1 MRQVPSSRRERRGE
15 LLLLLLI
22 GVSPLVFALLQP
34 MWIRMLGELLAV
46 LLILFPGRALLQR
59 NLQPPS
65 SEGRRG
71 MTERVA
77 QAEEVRAATEAED
90 ESAFA
95 GEQAADKQTLGSETR
110 GGAEGEEQTQDQQQV
125 RMVHALG
132 ELLQNKAQL
141 FPVLIN
147 QLRAVI
153 EETDRAAMGLTQ
165 GFMGINKKAK
175 RQAQEVADI
184 FGALAPEAS
193 AGSDG
198 AGAAEETAQREGEL
212 VQLRSLLNGL
222 TESIREISGHIKE
235 QQKATST
242 IMESTSSVYGIVKK
256 SSDISENSRV
266 LSINAAIEASRAG
279 EHGRGFAVVAGE
291 FKKLT
296 EDSQR
301 ATDEIAQIVGEVSD
315 SAAAMVQRSEEGVRQ
330 SEQAVGQ
337 AEHEIREALGRI
349 DGLMQSTRER
359 IEELGSHAESLARD
373 IREIVVSIQF
383 QDITRQRIEHVIDPL
398 QELSE
403 EFSSLGDTVLSF
415 EHLEDLLSQSAQSYA
430 ERLEDR
436 YTMEAEKE
444 VMRQTMEQSAAR
456 EGTE

>member
-1 MRQVPSSRRERRGE
+1 
-15 LLLLLLI
+15 
-22 GVSPLVFALLQP
+22 
-34 MWIRMLGELLAV
+34 
-46 LLILFPGRALLQR
+46 
-59 NLQPPS
+59 
-65 SEGRRG
+65 
-71 MTERVA
+71 
-77 QAEEVRAATEAED
+77 
-90 ESAFA
+90 
-95 GEQAADKQTLGSETR
+95 
-110 GGAEGEEQTQDQQQV
+110 
-125 RMVHALG
+125 
-132 ELLQNKAQL
+132 
-141 FPVLIN
+141 
-147 QLRAVI
+147 
-153 EETDRAAMGLTQ
+153 
-165 GFMGINKKAK
+165 
-175 RQAQEVADI
+175 
-184 FGALAPEAS
+184 
-193 AGSDG
+193 
-198 AGAAEETAQREGEL
+198 
-212 VQLRSLLNGL
+212 
-222 TESIREISGHIKE
+222 
-235 QQKATST
+235 
-242 IMESTSSVYGIVKK
+242 
-256 SSDISENSRV
+256 
-266 LSINAAIEASRAG
+266 
-279 EHGRGFAVVAGE
+279 VVAGE